1 MNVLSKIL
9 LFLILPLILAAAT
22 AVGSAYYWAHRPL
35 SLPAGQVDIL
45 VPPGSTPASIAK
57 LINQAGVV
65 LNQQA
70 FVVMARLGELDKTL
84 KAGGYQIQR
93 GDSAWIV
100 LRRMANGDMTQRQLT
115 IVEGWSLKQI
125 RAALAQHPDIK
136 QTLNQTSDAMLISQ
150 LEPALIESIKG
161 SSADKLALAEGLFF
175 PDTYIFPI
183 GTPDIE
189 ILQRAARA
197 EQQVLNRAWETRQP
211 GLPLK
216 SPYEALIL
224 ASIIEKETGKSS
236 DRTRIAGVF
245 VNRLRLNMPLQT
257 DPSVIYGMGDGYAGK
272 IRKQD
277 LQTDTPWNTYTR
289 NGLPPT
295 PIASAG
301 RAALNAALQPEKHQY
316 LYFVS
321 KGDGNSAFS
330 ASLAEHNKNVSTY
343 ILGRKP

>member
-1 MNVLSKIL
+1 MNIFTKFL

-35 SLPAGQVDIL
+35 DLPAERVDIL
-45 VPPGSTPASIAK
+45 VPPGSTPSGIAR
-57 LINQAGVV
+57 LMNQAGVSV
-65 LNQQA
+65 NPQA

-84 KAGGYQIQR
+84 KAGGYQIRR
-93 GDSAWIV
+93 GDSAWVV
-100 LRRMANGDMTQRQLT
+100 LRRMSLGDMTQRQITL
-115 IVEGWSLKQI
+115 VEGWNLKQI
-125 RAALAQHPDIK
+125 RAALSQHPDIK
-136 QTLNQTSDAMLISQ
+136 QTLENVGDS
-150 LEPALIESIKG
+150 ALINQLDGSLVESLKN
-161 SSADKLALAEGLFF
+161 SSGGVPTLAEGLFF

-197 EQQVLNRAWETRQP
+197 QQMVLSRAWDARQQ

-224 ASIIEKETGKSS
+224 ASIIEKETGKST
-236 DRTRIAGVF
+236 DRARISGVF
-245 VNRLRLNMPLQT
+245 INRLRLNMPLQT
-257 DPSVIYGMGDGYAGK
+257 DPTVIYGMGDTYAGK

-295 PIASAG
+295 PIAISG
-301 RAALNAALQPEKHQY
+301 RAALNAALQPESHQY

-330 ASLAEHNKNVSTY
+330 VNLAEHNKNVSTF

>member
-1 MNVLSKIL
+1 MNVLTKIL
-9 LFLILPLILAAAT
+9 LFLLLPLILAASA
-22 AVGSAYYWAHRPL
+22 ALGGAYYWAHHPL
-35 SLPAGQVDIL
+35 VLPSERVDLL
-45 VPPGSTPASIAK
+45 VPPGATASSIAK
-57 LINQAGVV
+57 LLNQAGIDV
-65 LNQQA
+65 NPQA
-70 FVVMARLGELDKTL
+70 FVFMARLGELDKSL

-93 GDSAWIV
+93 GDSAWVV

-115 IVEGWSLKQI
+115 IVEGWNLKQI
-125 RAALAQHPDIK
+125 RTALAQHPDVK
-136 QTLNQTSDAMLISQ
+136 QTLGQSSDAMLIAQ
-150 LEPALIESIKG
+150 LEQALPESAKG
-161 SSADKLALAEGLFF
+161 SSADTLTLAEGLFF

-197 EQQVLNRAWETRQP
+197 QQQVLNRAWENRQT

-236 DRTRIAGVF
+236 DRARIAGVF
-245 VNRLRLNMPLQT
+245 INRLRLNMPLQT
-257 DPSVIYGMGDGYAGK
+257 DPTVIYGMGDAYAGK

-277 LQTDTPWNTYTR
+277 LTTDTPWNTYTR

-301 RAALNAALQPEKHQY
+301 RAALNAALQPETHQY

-321 KGDGNSAFS
+321 KGDGNSVFS
-330 ASLAEHNKNVSTY
+330 TNLTEHNKNVSTY

>member
-35 SLPAGQVDIL
+35 ALPAERVDIL

-57 LINQAGVV
+57 LMNQAGVAV
-65 LNQQA
+65 NPQA

-115 IVEGWSLKQI
+115 IVEGWTLKQI
-125 RAALAQHPDIK
+125 RAALAQHPDVK
-136 QTLNQTSDAMLISQ
+136 QTLQQTSDATIISQ
-150 LEPALIESIKG
+150 LEPAIIESLKG
-161 SSADKLALAEGLFF
+161 SPADTLALAEGLFF

-183 GTPDIE
+183 GTTDIE

-197 EQQVLNRAWETRQP
+197 QQQVLNRAWETRQP

-216 SPYEALIL
+216 TPYEALIL

-257 DPSVIYGMGDGYAGK
+257 DPTVIYGMGDGYAGK

-330 ASLAEHNKNVSTY
+330 ASLTEHNKNVSTY

>member
-1 MNVLSKIL
+1 MSTLSKFL
-9 LFLILPLILAAAT
+9 LFLLLPLILAAAA

-35 SLPAGQVDIL
+35 ELPAERVDIL
-45 VPPGSTPASIAK
+45 VPPGSTPLSIAK
-57 LINQAGVV
+57 LMNQAGVTV
-65 LNQQA
+65 NQQA
-70 FVVMARLGELDKTL
+70 FVTMARLGELDKTL

-93 GDSAWIV
+93 GDSAWVV
-100 LRRMANGDMTQRQLT
+100 LRRMAMGDMTQRQLT
-115 IVEGWSLKQI
+115 IVEGWNLKQI
-125 RAALAQHPDIK
+125 RLALSQHPDIK
-136 QTLNQTSDAMLISQ
+136 QTLQNITDADLISQ
-150 LEPALIESIKG
+150 LDPVVAEALKNASVT
-161 SSADKLALAEGLFF
+161 AMTVAEGLFF

-189 ILQRAARA
+189 ILQRASRA
-197 EQQVLNRAWETRQP
+197 QQQVLNRAWESRQP

-216 SPYEALIL
+216 TPYEALIL
-224 ASIIEKETGKSS
+224 ASIIEKETGKTS
-236 DRTRIAGVF
+236 DRTRISGVF
-245 VNRLRLNMPLQT
+245 INRLRLNMPLQT
-257 DPSVIYGMGDGYAGK
+257 DPTVIYGMGDAYAGK

-277 LQTDTPWNTYTR
+277 LQTDTLWNTYTR

-295 PIASAG
+295 PIASSG

-330 ASLAEHNKNVSTY
+330 TTLTEHNKNVSTY